1 MAAAADHWRAARP
14 VMGTMASLHV
24 ADNVSNNVSADR
36 VREAAEATFDELE
49 RLEAMFS
56 TFRPT
61 SEISRINAGQLQ
73 ISDASS
79 EVIDVFDACTWLGHA
94 SSGAF
99 SIEPP
104 ERPGRIDPAGFVK
117 GWATERAT
125 RKLTEAGLTG
135 WYLGLGGDI
144 QTSGRP
150 TPERGW
156 SVAIADPLTPGE
168 VRATLELPIGY
179 AIATSGTAERAN
191 HLWTA
196 SNQLPLASVT
206 VVGPRLT
213 WADAFATTAY
223 AMGVDGLAWVE
234 QFDGYQAWAITR
246 TGELL
251 GQNID

>member
-14 VMGTMASLHV
+14 VMGTVASLHV
-24 ADNVSNNVSADR
+24 ADNVPVDR
-36 VREAAEATFDELE
+36 IAAAAEATFDELE

-56 TFRPT
+56 TFRST
-61 SEISRINAGQLQ
+61 SEISQINAGQLQ
-73 ISDASS
+73 IGDASS

-99 SIEPP
+99 SIAPP
-104 ERPGRIDPAGFVK
+104 ERPGRFDPAGFVK
-117 GWATERAT
+117 GWATERAS
-125 RKLTEAGLTG
+125 RMLAEAGLTD
-135 WYLGLGGDI
+135 WYLGVGGDI

-150 TPERGW
+150 RPNRGW
-156 SVAIADPLTPGE
+156 SVAIADPLAPGE
-168 VRATLELPIGY
+168 VRATLELPTGY
-179 AIATSGTAERAN
+179 AIATSGTAERGE

-196 SNQLPLASVT
+196 STQPRLASVT

-213 WADAFATTAY
+213 WADAFATA
-223 AMGVDGLAWVE
+223 AFAKGLDGLAWVE
-234 QFDGYQAWAITR
+234 QFDDYQAWAITD